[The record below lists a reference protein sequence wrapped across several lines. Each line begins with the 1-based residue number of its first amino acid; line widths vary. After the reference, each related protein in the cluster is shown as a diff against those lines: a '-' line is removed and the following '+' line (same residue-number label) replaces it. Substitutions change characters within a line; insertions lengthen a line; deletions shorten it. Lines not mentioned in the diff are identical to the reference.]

1 MTLGNLEPRC
11 GENCCYAKGI
21 AEVGNS
27 ECRVEMYE
35 KYAGSQDPGLLY
47 SNANVRTVS
56 VDVKDYGATNCEWK

>member
-35 KYAGSQDPGLLY
+35 KYAGSQDAGYSTQMAILELSGLM
-47 SNANVRTVS
+47 
-56 VDVKDYGATNCEWK
+56 